1 MTPGRLWLGIGLALL
16 SALGFSG
23 TTASAV
29 FAYEASANPI
39 TVITIRFLGGA
50 VFLGLL
56 LSLTGAP
63 LGLPSRDR
71 WLSLALGLFLGGQ
84 SFWLYSSFE
93 QIPVGLTMTI
103 FYAYPLMVG
112 VVESITGREKM
123 SRALWIA
130 LAIAFVGLTLVFNF
144 TGAGLNRTG
153 AIYAVLAG
161 LGWGVLTMLGGRI
174 IRQGDSRPVTFHM
187 QVSAAAGFLVL
198 CLVTG
203 DVSFPRTTGGWIAY
217 AVMPVFY
224 TIAVTAFFAAVAV
237 IGSVRAS
244 LFMNFEPIATI
255 TIGFLVLDQV
265 LTGQQLLGASLVVG
279 AIVAMRWDGVRR
291 VEGTE

>member
-1 MTPGRLWLGIGLALL
+1 M
-16 SALGFSG
+16 
-23 TTASAV
+23 
-29 FAYEASANPI
+29 
-39 TVITIRFLGGA
+39 
-50 VFLGLL
+50 
-56 LSLTGAP
+56 
-63 LGLPSRDR
+63 
-71 WLSLALGLFLGGQ
+71 
-84 SFWLYSSFE
+84 
-93 QIPVGLTMTI
+93 
-103 FYAYPLMVG
+103 
-112 VVESITGREKM
+112 
-123 SRALWIA
+123 
-130 LAIAFVGLTLVFNF
+130 
-144 TGAGLNRTG
+144 
-153 AIYAVLAG
+153 
-161 LGWGVLTMLGGRI
+161 
-174 IRQGDSRPVTFHM
+174 
-187 QVSAAAGFLVL
+187 
-198 CLVTG
+198 TG